1 MDGGEMK
8 RLTLIRH
15 AKSSWKDPDCADY
28 DRPLTKR
35 GKNDALTM
43 GSLLRERG
51 DRPSLILSSPA
62 RRAIATMKTIVAE
75 MGLSEKKIVRDG
87 RIYDA
92 ASQDLLIFVRGI
104 EDTHEEVMVCGHNP
118 ALTDFCTFVAGT
130 SFGKLPTG
138 GVVSIDLAVDS
149 WKDVCSGSGRIC
161 SFICPRECRFTDKV
175 ETMV

>member
-1 MDGGEMK
+1 
-8 RLTLIRH
+8 
-15 AKSSWKDPDCADY
+15 
-28 DRPLTKR
+28 
-35 GKNDALTM
+35 LTM

-62 RRAIATMKTIVAE
+62 RRAIATMKRIVAE

-87 RIYDA
+87 RLYDA
-92 ASQDLLIFVRGI
+92 GSQDLLIFVRGI

-118 ALTDFCTFVAGT
+118 SLTDFCTFVAGT
-130 SFGKLPTG
+130 CFGNLPTG

-149 WKDVCSGSGRIC
+149 WKEVRGGSGRIC
-161 SFICPRECRFTDKV
+161 SFTSPRESRLTDEV